1 MIEPEAE
8 SKLASWKAPQI
19 SVEVEYSPAVLS
31 EIAFAARA
39 ALLEA
44 PKGELEIGGVLFGE
58 HEAGSVRIQ
67 TWRPI
72 DCQHTEGPSLRLVA
86 RDRVELACLLE
97 LARRS
102 QDLKDLQP
110 VGWFVSHPRAGVRL
124 SPSDLEIFN
133 GFFPYPWQVTLALQ
147 PLSEGCARA
156 GFFVRE
162 AGGSLKSDSSYRE
175 FEIAPLALPA
185 PAKAASV
192 FSWAGTSQP
201 FESPAEPASSS
212 APARAEPAVFRKVPE
227 IQMPAVAADSQP
239 RRFLKGVRLPSGW
252 LWAIPILLIFGI
264 GGLLFKEKSPP
275 RFEPFPLRVFDS
287 RQTLQVEWDRSSPL
301 MQAARAAVLDI
312 KDGGKSTRYTLS
324 PDEIR
329 AGTMSY
335 VRQSGDVDL
344 VMTVYPPTGP
354 AVQGSGRLLASPDER
369 GKKTE
374 DAPPPSVAAGD
385 TTELR
390 AERDALR
397 AQVAR
402 LEENVR
408 KEAAEK
414 NRLQDLVR
422 ILENRLGVGS
432 NPNSGDASKQDK

>member
-1 MIEPEAE
+1 VIEPEAE

-19 SVEVEYSPAVLS
+19 SVEVEYSLAVLS
-31 EIAFAARA
+31 EIAAAARD
-39 ALLEA
+39 ALLEV
-44 PKGELEIGGVLFGE
+44 PKGELETGGVLFGE
-58 HEAGSVRIQ
+58 HEAGSIRIL

-72 DCQHTEGPSLRLVA
+72 DCQHTEGPSLRLLA

-97 LARRS
+97 LARRTE
-102 QDLKDLQP
+102 DLKDLQP

-124 SPSDLEIFN
+124 LPADLEIFN

-147 PLSEGCARA
+147 PVAEGRSRA

-162 AGGSLKSDSSYRE
+162 AGGGLKTDSSYRE
-175 FEIAPLALPA
+175 FEIEPLALPA
-185 PAKAASV
+185 PAETV
-192 FSWAGTSQP
+192 PIFSWAGTSQR
-201 FESPAEPASSS
+201 FEPPSERKPTSIPASEN
-212 APARAEPAVFRKVPE
+212 PPTFRHVPV
-227 IQMPAVAADSQP
+227 QMPDVAADSQP
-239 RRFLKGVRLPSGW
+239 QGSLKRVRW
-252 LWAIPILLIFGI
+252 LWAIAILLIASI
-264 GGLLFKEKSPP
+264 GGFIIKGRSSP
-275 RFEPFPLRVFDS
+275 RFEPFRLRVS
-287 RQTLQVEWDRSSPL
+287 VARQTMQVEWDRNSPL

-312 KDGGKSTRYTLS
+312 RDGGKSTRFALS

-335 VRQSGDVDL
+335 VRQSSDVDL

-354 AVQGSGRLLASPDER
+354 GVQGSGRLLAAPDAPANKP
-369 GKKTE
+369 GDT
-374 DAPPPSVAAGD
+374 PPPSAAAGD

-390 AERDALR
+390 AERDALK
-397 AQVAR
+397 AQVTR

-422 ILENRLGVGS
+422 ILENRLNAGP
-432 NPNSGDASKQDK
+432 NPNPGSDAKQDK